1 MQPGAWGRVSG
12 SGRHCAAWWE
22 RAVLGNTRG
31 RGEEGRVGRE
41 RPIIPLV
48 NPCLNYKRI
57 IHVQPW
63 PHL

>member
-1 MQPGAWGRVSG
+1 MHPCAQGRVSG
-12 SGRHCAAWWE
+12 SGRNSAGQWECAA
-22 RAVLGNTRG
+22 LGNARDG
-31 RGEEGRVGRE
+31 GEEGRVGRGW
-41 RPIIPLV
+41 PIIPLV